1 MNYLLN
7 MEKEYTFKDGRKL
20 LIEYDAGH
28 VSPNDNKKII
38 SEMKDTNFFEDVVL
52 HAVLQK
58 FDTPNKNG
66 RIYPETLL
74 KRENEK
80 YQNIMRKGGAL
91 NELNHPSCHS
101 GDVDIL
107 TETGWKNI
115 KEIDEF
121 EKIYTLNDN
130 GIIELKQIYS
140 TVKHQYKGKMIN
152 IKGRF
157 IDTMVTPNHKFP
169 LTNQQN
175 NRRKFIT
182 SQEIH
187 ERLKKGNSLSNFF
200 IPKKGN
206 IDTNNNIE
214 YFTLKGCTD
223 SDFNIRDGETIR
235 LTYKQDVKIPMDIF
249 MSFMGIFLSE
259 GHINSSKIK
268 KRKCVLS
275 NGDVTYYES
284 SDHGYGIG
292 ITQKKQETTLLIE
305 ELCDLL
311 PFNIKKYVT
320 KNGTTTFKI
329 HDRRLWRYLL
339 PLGKANEKYIPSD
352 LKNSSPKYFNYLLNW
367 FKLGDGRTV
376 GRKYKQSN
384 VFSTSK
390 QLILDLQEL
399 LIKSGGFGNIRYENR
414 KFDRYIT
421 EDNGTPRLIKGENSH
436 DMWFLTLSKTKG
448 IYMDSRMIKTTEID
462 FDDYVYS
469 VDVPNH
475 TYYVKSNG
483 KCHWTGNSSLIDLD
497 RVSHSITETWWDGKI
512 LMGKIKLF
520 TSPGWRKM
528 GIVSTKGDQAAMLLM
543 NGATLGISSR
553 GVGSLKNIKGQ
564 NIVQDDFELV
574 CFDLVSSPSTP
585 GAYIFKN
592 LDDRNNYEES
602 IEEKPQSIDKMKN
615 LMNKLD
621 NFLYK

>member
-20 LIEYDAGH
+20 LVEYDAGH

-91 NELNHPSCHS
+91 SELNHPS
-101 GDVDIL
+101 
-107 TETGWKNI
+107 
-115 KEIDEF
+115 
-121 EKIYTLNDN
+121 
-130 GIIELKQIYS
+130 
-140 TVKHQYKGKMIN
+140 
-152 IKGRF
+152 
-157 IDTMVTPNHKFP
+157 
-169 LTNQQN
+169 
-175 NRRKFIT
+175 
-182 SQEIH
+182 
-187 ERLKKGNSLSNFF
+187 
-200 IPKKGN
+200 
-206 IDTNNNIE
+206 
-214 YFTLKGCTD
+214 
-223 SDFNIRDGETIR
+223 
-235 LTYKQDVKIPMDIF
+235 
-249 MSFMGIFLSE
+249 
-259 GHINSSKIK
+259 
-268 KRKCVLS
+268 
-275 NGDVTYYES
+275 
-284 SDHGYGIG
+284 
-292 ITQKKQETTLLIE
+292 
-305 ELCDLL
+305 
-311 PFNIKKYVT
+311 
-320 KNGTTTFKI
+320 
-329 HDRRLWRYLL
+329 
-339 PLGKANEKYIPSD
+339 
-352 LKNSSPKYFNYLLNW
+352 
-367 FKLGDGRTV
+367 
-376 GRKYKQSN
+376 
-384 VFSTSK
+384 
-390 QLILDLQEL
+390 
-399 LIKSGGFGNIRYENR
+399 
-414 KFDRYIT
+414 
-421 EDNGTPRLIKGENSH
+421 
-436 DMWFLTLSKTKG
+436 
-448 IYMDSRMIKTTEID
+448 
-462 FDDYVYS
+462 
-469 VDVPNH
+469 
-475 TYYVKSNG
+475 
-483 KCHWTGNSSLIDLD
+483 SSLIDLD

-564 NIVQDDFELV
+564 NIVQDDFDLV

>member
-1 MNYLLN
+1 

-91 NELNHPSCHS
+91 SELNHPS
-101 GDVDIL
+101 
-107 TETGWKNI
+107 
-115 KEIDEF
+115 
-121 EKIYTLNDN
+121 
-130 GIIELKQIYS
+130 
-140 TVKHQYKGKMIN
+140 
-152 IKGRF
+152 
-157 IDTMVTPNHKFP
+157 
-169 LTNQQN
+169 
-175 NRRKFIT
+175 
-182 SQEIH
+182 
-187 ERLKKGNSLSNFF
+187 
-200 IPKKGN
+200 
-206 IDTNNNIE
+206 
-214 YFTLKGCTD
+214 
-223 SDFNIRDGETIR
+223 
-235 LTYKQDVKIPMDIF
+235 
-249 MSFMGIFLSE
+249 
-259 GHINSSKIK
+259 
-268 KRKCVLS
+268 
-275 NGDVTYYES
+275 
-284 SDHGYGIG
+284 
-292 ITQKKQETTLLIE
+292 
-305 ELCDLL
+305 
-311 PFNIKKYVT
+311 
-320 KNGTTTFKI
+320 
-329 HDRRLWRYLL
+329 
-339 PLGKANEKYIPSD
+339 
-352 LKNSSPKYFNYLLNW
+352 
-367 FKLGDGRTV
+367 
-376 GRKYKQSN
+376 
-384 VFSTSK
+384 
-390 QLILDLQEL
+390 
-399 LIKSGGFGNIRYENR
+399 
-414 KFDRYIT
+414 
-421 EDNGTPRLIKGENSH
+421 
-436 DMWFLTLSKTKG
+436 
-448 IYMDSRMIKTTEID
+448 
-462 FDDYVYS
+462 
-469 VDVPNH
+469 
-475 TYYVKSNG
+475 
-483 KCHWTGNSSLIDLD
+483 SSLIDLD